1 MIISHKSAF
10 IRACLL
16 LIPFFLFL
24 SSCSSDDPDVIA
36 ERDRQKILQ
45 YIADNELEAQEH
57 PTGIFYVIRREGSG
71 AHPKEN
77 STVKLTY
84 TGYLL
89 NGDLFDYAQEANMNL
104 QGVIAG
110 FRDGIMQFKRGGE
123 GLVLI
128 PSGLG
133 YGEYARHNIPR
144 NSVLIF
150 EVEIIDFY

>member
-1 MIISHKSAF
+1 MIKKINP
-10 IRACLL
+10 ILR
-16 LIPFFLFL
+16 IFLFL
-24 SSCSSDDPDVIA
+24 IAAVAIMASCSKDDPDAIA
-36 ERDRQKILQ
+36 ARDREKILD
-45 YIADNELEAQEH
+45 YIAKNNLEAQEH
-57 PTGIFYVIRREGSG
+57 SSGIFYVIRTEGSG
-71 AHPKEN
+71 GHPREN

-89 NGDLFDYAQEANMNL
+89 NGDIFDYAQEANMNL
-104 QGVIAG
+104 SSVIMG

-123 GLVLI
+123 GLILI

-150 EVEIIDFY
+150 EVEIIDFN